1 MNAPFVRSSVRSR
14 PLGIIKELSMTCQ
27 MAVLVNEGESEEA
40 KSPLER
46 AQRNTAD
53 VTHRSFLSAHA
64 HALAISDN
72 ISPIQI

>member
-1 MNAPFVRSSVRSR
+1 
-14 PLGIIKELSMTCQ
+14 MTCQ

-72 ISPIQI
+72 ISPIQISAMIIAITMVSSLL